1 MSKLIIDAFT
11 HQALWAVKHPS
22 AICLRAKH
30 VDVLPK
36 VVKIELNL
44 EGVYYVITKLM
55 KKQYA
60 GGRPAVLKHLAMLT
74 RVGTLTRT
82 ENGQETTWT
91 MMVDVSQQQNQG
103 AVS

>member
-11 HQALWAVKHPS
+11 HQALWAIKYPNSISLH
-22 AICLRAKH
+22 AKQ
-30 VDVLPK
+30 VDILPK

-74 RVGTLTRT
+74 RVGTLTRN

-91 MMVDVSQQQNQG
+91 LMVDVSQSQNQG

>member
-1 MSKLIIDAFT
+1 MSTLIVEAFT
-11 HQALWAVKHPS
+11 HQALWS
-22 AICLRAKH
+22 AKSPFRNSPLAKSTDRFINH
-30 VDVLPK
+30 VR
-36 VVKIELNL
+36 IELNL

-74 RVGTLTRT
+74 KVGTLTRI
-82 ENGQETTWT
+82 ENGKETTWM

-103 AVS
+103 ATS